1 MDYRSILVQVD
12 DGRGAP
18 GRIAAAARI
27 AAACDATL
35 AGVFLRPSRSPHYL
49 GVEGVIAPA
58 IAAGAAFCRV
68 RLHPASQ
75 PHAARS
81 AFERL
86 VEPYGIASNWL
97 ELADETG
104 DDLIACARR
113 HDLVVVPRNFKLGS
127 GQECSAERIAMT
139 CGGPVLIMPESGYPA
154 TFGRKTLVG
163 WKLSRAEVGAS
174 GEGCVAAPEARGEV
188 HFVTAARARAN
199 AGWIACCRSTC
210 GFMDAPSARLTLDRN
225 SDRPAGEVILQHADM
240 LGADL
245 VVVGLYGHS
254 RMQEAVLG
262 GVSKHLLHN
271 SSIPLLVSLEES
283 SNP

>member
-1 MDYRSILVQVD
+1 MSPSEESMGYRSILVQVD
-12 DGRGAP
+12 DGRGAT

-27 AAACDATL
+27 AAACEATL
-35 AGVFLRPSRSPHYL
+35 AGVFLRPSPSPHYL
-49 GVEGVIAPA
+49 GVEGVIAPV
-58 IAAGAAFCRV
+58 IAAEAAFAEGH
-68 RLHPASQ
+68 LASDESAS
-75 PHAARS
+75 AARS

-86 VEPYGIASNWL
+86 AEPYGIASNWL

-113 HDLVVVPRNFKLGS
+113 HDLVVVPRNFRLGS
-127 GQECSAERIAMT
+127 GQGISAERIAMT

-163 WKLSRAEVGAS
+163 WKESRES
-174 GEGCVAAPEARGEV
+174 ARVVRDAWPFLKRAGEV
-188 HFVTAARARAN
+188 HFVTAAREGERRLDSLLQEHLRVH
-199 AGWIACCRSTC
+199 GCIA
-210 GFMDAPSARLTLDRN
+210 ARLTLDRN

-245 VVVGLYGHS
+245 IVVGLYGHS

-262 GVSKHLLHN
+262 GVSKYLLHN
-271 SSIPLLVSLEES
+271 SSIPLLVSH
-283 SNP
+283 